1 MIKITKSGDLA
12 LILVFITAILVI
24 TAIFSQLW
32 SLSGFIGV
40 CLIFLSIYLVLK
52 SGGNISV
59 AKNQPYLIFL
69 VLGVI
74 FLFMSF
80 AGIQI
85 IPFEFDNPLTILGVE
100 PLV

>member
-1 MIKITKSGDLA
+1 MIKIAKSGDLG
-12 LILVFITAILVI
+12 LILVFIIAILVV
-24 TAIFSQLW
+24 TAIVSQLW

-52 SGGNISV
+52 SGGNVAV

-69 VLGVI
+69 ILGVI
-74 FLFMSF
+74 FLLMGL

-85 IPFEFDNPLTILGVE
+85 ITFDFENPFTLLGIQPIV
-100 PLV
+100 